1 MLPRHVR
8 RLRLDARSL
17 AHPPLTA
24 PRTRLA
30 PISQFHSSSRRA
42 DELPKSPFQTF
53 VDVLKDELRKN
64 RELNDNV
71 RQLQG
76 DVDKL
81 QDSEALKR
89 AKDMYERARVCV
101 FPNSLFPRL
110 KAYAYVQLTS
120 SIKENPR
127 LRAAA
132 EELRKGGVKVSDAV
146 SEAIKS
152 MEESDWMRSV
162 RISRLKALHI
172 KLIIYIDLQSFCGR
186 VRAHRECHRAY
197 PEHGSL

>member
-8 RLRLDARSL
+8 RLRLDARLL
-17 AHPPLTA
+17 AHRPLT
-24 PRTRLA
+24 PRA
-30 PISQFHSSSRRA
+30 SAVQFHSSSRRN

-89 AKDMYERARVCV
+89 AKEMYERARVRY
-101 FPNSLFPRL
+101 FPTLACSLFL
-110 KAYAYVQLTS
+110 FLFY
-120 SIKENPR
+120 
-127 LRAAA
+127 
-132 EELRKGGVKVSDAV
+132 
-146 SEAIKS
+146 
-152 MEESDWMRSV
+152 
-162 RISRLKALHI
+162 
-172 KLIIYIDLQSFCGR
+172 F
-186 VRAHRECHRAY
+186 
-197 PEHGSL
+197 SLF

>member
-8 RLRLDARSL
+8 RLRLDARLL
-17 AHPPLTA
+17 AHRPLTPCA
-24 PRTRLA
+24 SA
-30 PISQFHSSSRRA
+30 VQFHSSSRRN

-89 AKDMYERARVCV
+89 AKEMYERARVRY
-101 FPNSLFPRL
+101 FPTLACSLFL
-110 KAYAYVQLTS
+110 FLFLFFF
-120 SIKENPR
+120 I
-127 LRAAA
+127 L
-132 EELRKGGVKVSDAV
+132 D
-146 SEAIKS
+146 
-152 MEESDWMRSV
+152 
-162 RISRLKALHI
+162 
-172 KLIIYIDLQSFCGR
+172 SFILG
-186 VRAHRECHRAY
+186 
-197 PEHGSL
+197 